1 MPSKQQKSKSK
12 KKVKRQ
18 DRSEKLL
25 SCEGCSTVLDK
36 KIFQYCICTSVRFC
50 SLDCLQD
57 RPHKDCPGP
66 PETRIDLNERLKH
79 YREQNEKSNFKSDRE
94 GQEKEMLETVQ
105 KPSSAYL
112 LQKRMST
119 GTMGVSTNSLDVT
132 AWDYA
137 GMADEGDAL
146 ANQACAY
153 LAGVRFKHRI
163 LGAPSARRR
172 GGLVA
177 YNSAADNINLPVL
190 ESQEIAFKYF
200 EKAAK
205 LGHGLAMQ
213 SFGECFDEGIG
224 CRKNRRRCNQWLWR
238 SCLHNSCG
246 AIDLLN
252 SRALLPLEINA
263 TSQMVDQTSHMLQ
276 PGQSSGL
283 GGPNLGSLLL
293 AFHQTVEKEKYS
305 LPPFAGT
312 WASATVNNT
321 PVSRCDDK
329 PRIPLIASE
338 AVKEVMKKVKFL
350 RSRGNDVIFSYGRR
364 GAAKAA
370 TAQTRGQVSRPI
382 DNQLFAVPPN
392 AACDERVS
400 EKECRRWQEH
410 VTMLQFRDYEKIL
423 FPFCVHTEQKG
434 QRNGAA
440 YCRECEV
447 EAMERLDAV
456 SNGGVVLSIDE
467 ELPHHGQAA
476 IYRSKSNGSLKV
488 ETWKTYAG
496 GEAECVLAII
506 AASGISP
513 YVAPLFIAQDPNF
526 YWPLIADHGSIR
538 AALEFV
544 APHIDWNEKVGAAKD
559 KVVDQ
564 TPVLKGS
571 RPGSCLVKCGNSFC
585 TNLEDY
591 KARNILLCE
600 KCQRRR
606 YCSAQCQS
614 ADWTIHKL
622 ECKVNAKS
630 SAKALDPHVDV
641 PDDGNNE
648 EDGKVLT
655 SKYDFIVCQ
664 GDNAIVHG
672 LKSKPEYNGRL
683 GIVGE
688 SKENGRL
695 SLSLKPQTGTD
706 SPATPSVLSIKSDNL
721 YCIGVFCRKRRKNKK
736 SMVFECVHGKQ
747 VCPKCYFDFKTVNR
761 LAKLKHAGQDMT
773 SSFAIDQVNETYLS
787 SFKMEEEDQT
797 FECKDGFPL
806 QCYGM
811 EQHLKQ
817 RYILKALL
825 EVETSE
831 TVEISVP
838 AMIAKTAFITFGASK
853 YLALRAFTNLES
865 VAQVL

>member
-1 MPSKQQKSKSK
+1 M
-12 KKVKRQ
+12 
-18 DRSEKLL
+18 
-25 SCEGCSTVLDK
+25 LDK
-36 KIFQYCICTSVRFC
+36 KNFQYCICTGVRFC
-50 SLDCLQD
+50 SLACLQD

-66 PETRIDLNERLKH
+66 PETRIDLDERLKH
-79 YREQNEKSNFKSDRE
+79 YRDQNAKSSFKSDRA
-94 GQEKEMLETVQ
+94 GQEKEMMETVH

-137 GMADEGDAL
+137 GLADEGDAL

-153 LAGVRFKHRI
+153 LAGIRFKHRI
-163 LGAPSARRR
+163 LGAPSSQRR
-172 GGLVA
+172 GTSGGGCGLVA
-177 YNSAADNINLPVL
+177 YNSPADNTNLPVL
-190 ESQEIAFKYF
+190 ESQELAFKYF

-213 SFGECFDEGIG
+213 SLGECFDEGIG
-224 CRKNRRRCNQWLWR
+224 CRSNGRRCNQWLWR

-252 SRALLPLEINA
+252 SRALLPLEVNA
-263 TSQMVDQTSHMLQ
+263 TSQMLEQAVKMLT
-276 PGQSSGL
+276 PGQSMGP

-293 AFHQTVEKEKYS
+293 TFHQTVEKEKYS

-312 WASATVNNT
+312 WATATVNNE
-321 PVSRCDDK
+321 PVSRCNDK

-338 AVKEVMKKVKFL
+338 AVKECMKKVKFL
-350 RSRGNDVIFSYGRR
+350 RSRGNEIMFSYGRR
-364 GAAKAA
+364 GTAKAA
-370 TAQTRGQVSRPI
+370 TAQTRGNVSRSI

-400 EKECRRWQEH
+400 EIECRRWQEQ
-410 VTMLQFRDYEKIL
+410 VTMLQFRDYDKIL

-434 QRNGAA
+434 QRDGRCAA

-476 IYRSKSNGSLKV
+476 IYRSKSDGSLKM
-488 ETWKTYAG
+488 ETWKNYAG

-506 AASGISP
+506 AASGVSP

-544 APHIDWNEKVGAAKD
+544 APHIDWNKTVGATKD
-559 KVVDQ
+559 KIGDQ
-564 TPVLKGS
+564 NPVLKGS
-571 RPGSCLVKCGNSFC
+571 RPGTCLVKCGNSFC
-585 TNLEDY
+585 MHLEDY
-591 KARNILLCE
+591 KARNMLICQ

-606 YCSAQCQS
+606 YCSAKCQS

-622 ECKVNAKS
+622 ECKVNANS
-630 SAKALDPHVDV
+630 NAKALDPHLDV
-641 PDDGNNE
+641 PDDGD
-648 EDGKVLT
+648 DGENGKILT
-655 SKYDFIVCQ
+655 NKYDLKVCQ
-664 GDNAIVHG
+664 GDDAVVHG
-672 LKSKPEYNGRL
+672 LKSKPEYNGRV

-688 SKENGRL
+688 FKENGRL
-695 SLSLKPQTGTD
+695 SLSLKPHTGTD
-706 SPATPSVLSIKSDNL
+706 ATATATPFVLSIKSDNL

-747 VCPKCYFDFKTVNR
+747 VCPECYFDFTTVNR

-773 SSFAIDQVNETYLS
+773 SSFAIDQVNETYFS
-787 SFKMEEEDQT
+787 SFKMEEEDQN
-797 FECKDGFPL
+797 FQPCKDGFPIE
-806 QCYGM
+806 CRGM

-817 RYILKALL
+817 RFILKALL
-825 EVETSE
+825 EVNTSK
-831 TVEISVP
+831 TVEISVL
-838 AMIAKTAFITFGASK
+838 AVIAKTAFITFGASK
-853 YLALRAFTNLES
+853 YLVLRAFTKLES